1 MSEPALEASPG
12 WLRWTGLVAGVLAA
26 LAAYALLPHDGTDGL
41 LHGARATGAVAVLM
55 AIWWLTEALPLEATA
70 LLPLLLFPLL
80 GILPIK
86 EAAAP
91 YAADVIFLFLGG
103 LILGTAL
110 EPWALHRRIALVPV
124 RLVGT
129 SPAMLVLGV

>member
-1 MSEPALEASPG
+1 MSEPALEASPS
-12 WLRWTGLVAGVLAA
+12 WLRWTGLVAGILAA
-26 LAAYALLPHDGTDGL
+26 LAAYALLPHGGAAPAAGGL
-41 LHGARATGAVAVLM
+41 SHAARATGAVAVLM
-55 AIWWLTEALPLEATA
+55 ATWWLTEALPLEATA
-70 LLPLLLFPLL
+70 LLPLVLFPLL

-110 EPWALHRRIALVPV
+110 ERWGLHRRIALVTV
-124 RLVGT
+124 RLV
-129 SPAMLVLGV
+129 